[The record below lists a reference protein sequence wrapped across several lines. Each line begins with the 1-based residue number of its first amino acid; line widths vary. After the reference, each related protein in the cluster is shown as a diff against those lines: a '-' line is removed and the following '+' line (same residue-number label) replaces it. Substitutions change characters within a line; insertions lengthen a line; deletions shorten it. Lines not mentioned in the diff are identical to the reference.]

1 MLNYMYKLHLKN
13 VRSQIP
19 LLEQVIFMS
28 HGSCWTSEVII
39 DFGLV
44 LGQFLLCFGSVLDQ
58 FWVSFWYGFGLVQAW
73 LHESIIVFLKVPS

>member
-28 HGSCWTSEVII
+28 HVSSQVIR
-39 DFGLV
+39 
-44 LGQFLLCFGSVLDQ
+44 
-58 FWVSFWYGFGLVQAW
+58 FWVSFGSIFARFWVGFG
-73 LHESIIVFLKVPS
+73 SILGQFWINFGSGFG